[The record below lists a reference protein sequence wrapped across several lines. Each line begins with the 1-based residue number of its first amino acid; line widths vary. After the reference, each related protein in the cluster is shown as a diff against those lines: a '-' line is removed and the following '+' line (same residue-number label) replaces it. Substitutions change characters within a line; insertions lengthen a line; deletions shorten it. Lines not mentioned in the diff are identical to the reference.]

1 MECRSGHHVKAI
13 TKKQI
18 FEELE
23 QEKFKIGSISAMNTV
38 NNLQN
43 PSYFIPD
50 PWTETQ
56 SDNNY
61 FSKIITEVLR
71 DTVNNNASGKF
82 KFKNS
87 PPIKKDFSSS
97 SE

>member
-1 MECRSGHHVKAI
+1 
-13 TKKQI
+13 
-18 FEELE
+18 
-23 QEKFKIGSISAMNTV
+23 MNTV

-56 SDNNY
+56 SDKNY
-61 FSKIITEVLR
+61 FSKIITNVLR

-82 KFKNS
+82 KFKNYFYL
-87 PPIKKDFSSS
+87 ILIFLNL
-97 SE
+97 